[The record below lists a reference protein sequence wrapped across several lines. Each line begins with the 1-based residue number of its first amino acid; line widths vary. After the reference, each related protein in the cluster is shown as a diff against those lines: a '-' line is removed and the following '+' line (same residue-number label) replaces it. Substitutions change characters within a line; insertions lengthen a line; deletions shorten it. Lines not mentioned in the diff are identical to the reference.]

1 MLGWSPD
8 VLSAANWVLASVLA
22 GLGGILVGP
31 ITALDPATTTL
42 LVVPA
47 LAAAL
52 AGRLASFGTTVAAA
66 LALGMAQSAM
76 LKLQDDFSWIPRAG
90 VREALPL
97 VVILVALALGAGRTL
112 GRGAPGRATLCRWPP
127 GPGDPAGGPPSD
139 WPGAPP
145 ACSSWAAST
154 AWAWSTASSGPSSAC
169 RWWC

>member
-1 MLGWSPD
+1 M
-8 VLSAANWVLASVLA
+8 LASVLA

-31 ITALDPATTTL
+31 LTALDPATTTL

-52 AGRLASFGTTVAAA
+52 AGRLSSFGATVAAA

-112 GRGAPGRATLCRWPP
+112 GRGAPVERPLPLATRTVRRLVWWT
-127 GPGDPAGGPPSD
+127 GVGLAGS
-139 WPGAPP
+139 APP
-145 ACSSWAAST
+145 ACSLLGGEYRLGLVNSLIGAVICLSLV
-154 AWAWSTASSGPSSAC
+154 G
-169 RWWC
+169 